1 MRVKYKI
8 EPSRGD
14 LISLHI
20 LPDEGSWPSGR
31 DIHFTVDEAIVNNP
45 DGTYCNLRAKGPGA
59 EGEIKDVS
67 RVHIEITYHHRD
79 GQISSHKHAT
89 IFIRG

>member
-31 DIHFTVDEAIVNNP
+31 DIHFIVDEAIVNRP
-45 DGTYCNLRAKGPGA
+45 DNTYCDLKAKGG

-67 RVHIEITYHHRD
+67 RVHIEITYHHSKD
-79 GQISSHKHAT
+79 GQISSHRHAT